1 MAESPLRGV
10 RIVDLTDER
19 GIYGAKLLADMGAD
33 VVRPEPPEGDALRT
47 RGPYLGTDGASLWYA
62 FFATS
67 RRILTIDLQAASD
80 ESAPAN
86 AQLQQLVQRA
96 DIVLTCDGAFAVH
109 SINIDAARVVRPSL
123 VEIAVSSFGDSGPW
137 RDLLAPDL
145 IAGALGGTI
154 APTGAPDTTPLKTF
168 GELNFMVSGVY
179 TAIAALSALNHART
193 TGIGQRVAVPVHE
206 CIASCLEQVLML
218 NWYGE
223 KMGRGRVLPRQA
235 GTHWSMAYTVM
246 PAKTGAI
253 MVTPAPDVEAQLL
266 WLIEEDVHQDLLDPK
281 YAEPANRPLLI
292 ARVMQILRGWVATKD
307 AEALFFE
314 AQARHAPYG
323 WVLPIERLADNPQL
337 TARDW
342 WVPLQLDGRTVNAP
356 GAPYRFSATP
366 AQPRDAVHVDAE
378 ALLSELGWTATELG
392 RNVGAARAA
401 SPDAPSAHAPQQ
413 NARPLE
419 GLRVLDF
426 THVLA
431 GPFATRV
438 LGDMGADVVKV
449 NSHER
454 ALVANSPE
462 SPYYTM
468 WNRNKR
474 ALALDMKNDAARALC
489 RRLCATAD
497 IVIDNFAVGVLD
509 RWGVGYTQVQNTNPG
524 VIYAQMS
531 GMGEGGPWSGF
542 VTYAPTIHALTGLT
556 HLTSVPGRE
565 DIGIGYSY
573 NDHQAGLHGAV
584 ALLAALEA
592 RRRTG
597 RGQRVDLSQFE
608 VGVNF
613 LGPSLLDWF
622 GNGRA
627 ARPVGNR
634 LPYDAAAPHGVYP
647 CLPRD
652 DKRRPGLAAECWVAI
667 ACLTDAQ
674 WRSLCAVMGDPMWAQ
689 APMFATAKGRAAAA
703 ETLDQHLSVWTQT
716 QSANDVM
723 ARCQA
728 AGIPAGTVQDGID
741 LAEQDPQLRHAHF
754 LQRIDDVDPV
764 LGQTF
769 ADRLPLHFN
778 KTPCDTYRRVRHVG
792 EDNAAVLRDW
802 LGMSE
807 AEVRRGEDEGVL
819 R

>member
-1 MAESPLRGV
+1 MAEGPLSGV
-10 RIVDLTDER
+10 RVIDLTDER
-19 GIYGAKLLADMGAD
+19 GIYGAKLLADMGAG
-33 VVRPEPPEGDALRT
+33 VVRPEPPDGDALRT
-47 RGPYLGTDGASLWYA
+47 RGPHLGTEGASLWYA

-67 RRILTIDLQAASD
+67 RRILTIDLQVAAD
-80 ESAPAN
+80 L
-86 AQLQQLVQRA
+86 AQLQQLIERA
-96 DIVLTCDGAFAVH
+96 DIVLTCDGTIAAH
-109 SINIDAARVVRPSL
+109 SISIDAARVVRPSL

-137 RDLLAPDL
+137 HDLLAPDL
-145 IAGALGGTI
+145 IAGALGGSV

-179 TAIAALSALNHART
+179 AAIAALSALNHARA
-193 TGIGQRVAVPVHE
+193 TGTGQRVAVSVHE

-223 KMGRGRVLPRQA
+223 RMGRGCVLPRQA

-253 MVTPAPDVEAQLL
+253 MVTPAPDIEAQLM
-266 WLIEEDVHQDLLDPK
+266 WLIEEDVHEDLLDPK
-281 YAEPANRPLLI
+281 YMEPANRPLLI

-307 AEALFFE
+307 AEALFFA

-337 TARDW
+337 AARDW
-342 WVPLQLDGRTVNAP
+342 WVPLQLDGRAINAP

-366 AQPRDAVHVDAE
+366 AQPRDPVHVDVHVDVAG
-378 ALLSELGWTATELG
+378 LLSDLQWD
-392 RNVGAARAA
+392 VGATRADPPRSAPPLAAR
-401 SPDAPSAHAPQQ
+401 Q
-413 NARPLE
+413 NARPLA

-462 SPYYTM
+462 SPYYIM

-474 ALALDMKNDAARALC
+474 ALALDMKNAGARALC

-509 RWGVGYTQVQNTNPG
+509 RWGVGYEQVQSTNAG

-573 NDHQAGLHGAV
+573 NDHQAGLHGTV
-584 ALLAALEA
+584 ALLAALES
-592 RRRTG
+592 RRCTG

-613 LGPSLLDWF
+613 LGPALLDWF

-634 LPYDAAAPHGVYP
+634 LPYDTAAPHGVYP
-647 CLPRD
+647 CLPHD
-652 DKRRPGLAAECWVAI
+652 DSRRTGLAAESWVAI
-667 ACLTDAQ
+667 ACLTDTQ
-674 WRSLCAVMGDPMWAQ
+674 WRSLCTLMGEPMWAQ
-689 APMFATAKGRAAAA
+689 APAFAAAQGRVA
-703 ETLDQHLSVWTQT
+703 AGATLDQHLSAWTRT
-716 QSANDVM
+716 QSAASVM

-754 LQRIDDVDPV
+754 LQRIDEVDPV

-769 ADRLPLHFN
+769 ADRLPLHFD

-792 EDNAAVLRDW
+792 EDNAAVLHDW

-807 AEVRRGEDEGVL
+807 AEVKRAEDEGLL

>member
-1 MAESPLRGV
+1 MAEGPLTGV
-10 RIVDLTDER
+10 RVVDLTDER

-33 VVRPEPPEGDALRT
+33 VVRAEPPDGDALRK
-47 RGPYLGTDGASLWYA
+47 RGPHLGTDGASLWYA

-67 RRILTIDLQAASD
+67 RSICTVNLQVDAHV
-80 ESAPAN
+80 
-86 AQLQQLVQRA
+86 AQLQQLIERA
-96 DIVLTCDGAFAVH
+96 DIVLTCSGAFAVER
-109 SINIDAARVVRPSL
+109 INLDAARAVNARL
-123 VEIAVSSFGDSGPW
+123 VEVAVSSFGDSGPW
-137 RDLLAPDL
+137 RDVLAPDL
-145 IAGALGGTI
+145 IAGALGGTV

-179 TAIAALSALNHART
+179 AAIAALSALNEAHESGR
-193 TGIGQRVAVPVHE
+193 GQRVAVPVHE

-223 KMGRGRVLPRQA
+223 KMARGRVLPRQA
-235 GTHWSMAYTVM
+235 GTHWSMAYTVL
-246 PAKTGAI
+246 PAKHGAI
-253 MVTPAPDVEAQLL
+253 MVTPAPDIEAQML
-266 WLIEEDVHQDLLDPK
+266 WLIEEDVHEDLLDPK
-281 YAEPANRPLLI
+281 YTEPLNRPLLI
-292 ARVMQILRGWVATKD
+292 ARMMQILRGWVATKD

-323 WVLPIERLADNPQL
+323 WVLPIERVADNPQL
-337 TARDW
+337 TARNW
-342 WVPLQLDGRTVNAP
+342 WVPLQIDGHECNAP
-356 GAPYRFSATP
+356 GVPYRFSATP
-366 AQPRDAVHVDAE
+366 AQPRTAEHIGVE
-378 ALLSELGWTATELG
+378 ALLADLRWQQRTQRPLSPGP
-392 RNVGAARAA
+392 RVRAA
-401 SPDAPSAHAPQQ
+401 QTSNPTPQS
-413 NARPLE
+413 ARPLD

-454 ALVANSPE
+454 ALVANNPE
-462 SPYYTM
+462 SPYYVM

-474 ALALDMKNDAARALC
+474 ALALDMKNDGARALC
-489 RRLCATAD
+489 RQLCAHAD

-509 RWGVGYTQVQNTNPG
+509 RWGVGYEHVHATNPG

-584 ALLAALEA
+584 ALLAVLEA

-622 GNGRA
+622 ANGRA

-634 LPYDAAAPHGVYP
+634 LPYDNAAPHGVYP
-647 CLPRD
+647 CLPHD
-652 DKRRPGLAAECWVAI
+652 DTQRTGLAAESWVAI
-667 ACLTDAQ
+667 ACLTDPQ
-674 WRSLCAVMGDPMWAQ
+674 WRSLRAVMGDPEWAH
-689 APMFATAKGRAAAA
+689 APAFASAGGRVAAAA
-703 ETLDQHLSVWTQT
+703 LLDQHLADWTRT
-716 QSANDVM
+716 QRAEAVM

-728 AGIPAGTVQDGID
+728 ASVPAGAVQDGID
-741 LAEQDPQLRHAHF
+741 LAERDPQLRHTGF
-754 LQRIDDVDPV
+754 LQCIDEVDPII
-764 LGQTF
+764 GQTF
-769 ADRLPLHFN
+769 ADRLPLHFE
-778 KTPCDTYRRVRHVG
+778 KTPCNTYRRVRRVG
-792 EDNAAVLRDW
+792 EDNVAVLNDW
-802 LGMSE
+802 LGMPE
-807 AEVRRGEDEGVL
+807 ALVKRGENDGVL